1 MAAPES
7 MVPEVAPPTNA
18 PRFRT
23 RRSQAVC
30 DIISHEGLQK
40 VPFFK
45 GRDPKFLQ
53 NLSMYLQIEVFRS
66 GDVIMEQNKDG
77 DTMYFLHRGTVE
89 VLVSGNAK
97 PVATLISGSIFGEMA
112 LFGARR
118 RTATVRALEFCDCRC
133 VSHQMFHGILSRF
146 PEEKK
151 YFVQLAKDRLKQLSD
166 VRKSEHERSM
176 EALEEQARPTYRRAA
191 PKPLAP
197 SGPAGPRFQ
206 PRADTLEPSERS
218 SGSVFSKPPTS
229 QRLRSPF
236 GTRDDLGFL
245 FDMEDVSNDLRCE
258 IELMAANQAA
268 PPKEATVR
276 LLGAWPTL
284 ADEELRSGTSV
295 GEPTRDFVPTESES
309 SMPAGPPQRG
319 LLERLQLGNASLR
332 AGIEELRGEVAPE
345 VVLSR
350 TLGVLPAIRTRRSS
364 SIGFE
369 SVLGA
374 GGSRVRPVSITLDS
388 LPTSARA
395 GGSGGPGRTMRR
407 SPTAAVRGRTF
418 VRGEDSDAQRT
429 LNTTSQSDAEG
440 GMPSPPRCHTAR

>member
-151 YFVQLAKDRLKQLSD
+151 YFVQLAK
-166 VRKSEHERSM
+166 
-176 EALEEQARPTYRRAA
+176 
-191 PKPLAP
+191 
-197 SGPAGPRFQ
+197 
-206 PRADTLEPSERS
+206 DTLEPSERS

>member
-176 EALEEQARPTYRRAA
+176 EALEEQA
-191 PKPLAP
+191 
-197 SGPAGPRFQ
+197 
-206 PRADTLEPSERS
+206 RS